1 MTMIKYGKYR
11 FSLQF
16 DSGSDNQVR
25 AGEFLER
32 LGNRKSRVV
41 VEAINEYM
49 DNHPELDTAE
59 KKIEI
64 KLNSLHTYSKEKIE
78 QMVCALLE
86 EKLSLIQAS
95 NNIKKEGDAI
105 TSGITDKDIAT
116 MLDNIDLF

>member
-1 MTMIKYGKYR
+1 MIKDGKYR

-78 QMVCALLE
+78 QMVRALIE

-95 NNIKKEGDAI
+95 NNIKKECDVI
-105 TSGITDKDIAT
+105 VSETTDKDIAT

>member
-1 MTMIKYGKYR
+1 MIKDGKYR

-16 DSGSDNQVR
+16 DSDSDNQVQ

-78 QMVCALLE
+78 QMVRALIE

-105 TSGITDKDIAT
+105 TSGTTDKDIAT